1 LYGYYVIHKNIG
13 DKWAM
18 EKNLYH
24 IIRCSDC
31 GTKNR
36 ISHEKISGVPKCGK
50 CGAELKMDQADGN
63 GGESYLF
70 RCTKCR
76 TRNRIPFSKI
86 SEGAK
91 CGKCGTVLATQELFI
106 PQPLM
111 VTETDFN
118 KQVLDSPLP
127 VLLFAWAPWC
137 PTCRTAMP
145 VIDAFAKDAK
155 GKIRVGKVNVDSSP
169 AISSKYNIL
178 SVPQLL
184 IFDNGRLQETM
195 PGAMLK
201 HEIMMKMARY
211 L

>member
-1 LYGYYVIHKNIG
+1 
-13 DKWAM
+13 M
-18 EKNLYH
+18 EKNSNHL
-24 IIRCSDC
+24 IRCSDC
-31 GTKNR
+31 GAKNR
-36 ISHEKISGVPKCGK
+36 ILHEKISGVPKCGK
-50 CGAELKMDQADGN
+50 CGAELKMDEAEGS
-63 GGESYLF
+63 GGESYFF

-76 TRNRIPFSKI
+76 TRNRIPFWKI
-86 SEGAK
+86 NAGAK
-91 CGKCGTVLATQELFI
+91 CGKCGAGLDTGQLFVA
-106 PQPLM
+106 QPLM
-111 VTETDFN
+111 VSETNFDQ
-118 KQVLDSPLP
+118 QVLGSPLP

-145 VIDAFAKDAK
+145 VIDDFAKNAK

-178 SVPQLL
+178 SVPQIL

-195 PGAMLK
+195 PGALEK